1 MNESSNYIRDFDIFA
16 SILIRCFVIG
26 VVFVMLWFIFFL
38 LSGDAGYRIH
48 AKLFQILKHE
58 YDLLNYYGMAL

>member
-1 MNESSNYIRDFDIFA
+1 MNESSNYIRELDILI

-26 VVFVMLWFIFFL
+26 VVFVMSCFIFFL

-48 AKLFQILKHE
+48 AITTANKYSHIGDFVI
-58 YDLLNYYGMAL
+58 